1 MNFRFSRSCRKHS
14 KHSHGSWILRAA
26 GPAQPRGGGHPWR
39 GDQYQPSAFNGTRN
53 ISIPS
58 IWIPGGQIPMGS
70 LFWQSIKG
78 RDPKFYIIP
87 PSLAIYSCIAI
98 IHNCILYLFSYKMWK
113 SRLPL
118 IILLPRITWTA
129 TGGSCGA
136 RSRDCGR
143 PARGAADSSTRAPS
157 STWPRTSDTC
167 DTSQRSSM
175 SSSSTENCA

>member
-26 GPAQPRGGGHPWR
+26 GPAQPRGGWHPGR
-39 GDQYQPSAFNGTRN
+39 GDQHQPSVFTRARR
-53 ISIPS
+53 ICFPS
-58 IWIPGGQIPMGS
+58 MGIPGGQIPMGS

-98 IHNCILYLFSYKMWK
+98 IHNCILYLFSYKMWI

-118 IILLPRITWTA
+118 AIDNIIAQENMNCHWWKL
-129 TGGSCGA
+129 
-136 RSRDCGR
+136 RSKIQGLQ
-143 PARGAADSSTRAPS
+143 PP
-157 STWPRTSDTC
+157 
-167 DTSQRSSM
+167 SQRNNQQFDAGAKSHVAR
-175 SSSSTENCA
+175 NVPYVRYL